1 MDGKPPGVW
10 SLVFVPALLTLVVT
24 VLRLVGQ
31 VQGWSPTVFGR
42 PEAGG
47 GGALLGISWLIFV
60 FGLWFGVRVQR
71 SGAGPASP
79 GRALVTSLVAL
90 AVVFGGIALCQALDL
105 VWFPDAENPGEPRGI
120 GWMLGLM
127 LLGVAIAF
135 VANRRVALA
144 LLVYAFLARIPVVVV
159 TWIALEQGWDTHYTE
174 IAEGFP
180 EPAEGE
186 RLVFLATPQVTFWP
200 LITVLL
206 GTATGCLGGLL
217 AGRRTG

>member
-10 SLVFVPALLTLVVT
+10 SLGVVPALLTLVVT

-90 AVVFGGIALCQALDL
+90 AVVLGRSALCRALGP
-105 VWFPDAENPGEPRGI
+105 VWVSDSEN
-120 GWMLGLM
+120 
-127 LLGVAIAF
+127 
-135 VANRRVALA
+135 
-144 LLVYAFLARIPVVVV
+144 
-159 TWIALEQGWDTHYTE
+159 
-174 IAEGFP
+174 
-180 EPAEGE
+180 
-186 RLVFLATPQVTFWP
+186 
-200 LITVLL
+200 
-206 GTATGCLGGLL
+206 
-217 AGRRTG
+217 AG